1 MKSLARLRS
10 WLKSMTHRSQLDG
23 EMQAELQFHIDS
35 YAADLMHGGLSREEA
50 LRRAR
55 LELGPIEARKED
67 CRESL
72 GLRLWDDLFA
82 DLGYGMRML
91 KKSRG
96 FTAIAIVWLALGV
109 GANTIIFTLAK
120 EAMLDTL
127 AVPHPEQ
134 LRILTL
140 EIPKKNS
147 PIHGFWGS
155 FYEGRNGG
163 METTSFSYPIYQ
175 ILRQQNRSLEDL
187 FAFKELKAFPLI
199 V

>member
-1 MKSLARLRS
+1 
-10 WLKSMTHRSQLDG
+10 MTHRSQLDG